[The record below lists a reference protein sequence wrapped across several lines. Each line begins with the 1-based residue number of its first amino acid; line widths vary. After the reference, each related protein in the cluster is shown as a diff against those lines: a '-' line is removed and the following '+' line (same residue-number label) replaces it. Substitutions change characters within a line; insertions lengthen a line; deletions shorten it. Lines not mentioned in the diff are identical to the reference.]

1 MKNDY
6 MSFNA
11 GKHRL
16 KTRRERYD
24 LKEKY
29 SDNLNLSIATVNF
42 SVNDNLAFIIR
53 SAACFGVKNLYV
65 IGSIPP
71 RSSLNAKSGSLYD
84 YVKLKSFPRPSD
96 FLSFCR
102 ESNFDLYS
110 LDLTDKSK
118 SIYENT
124 FSTENHSVMVFGHET
139 TGIPVEILLN
149 SKHLHIPMP
158 GVGFCLNV
166 SQAGTVAMSEF
177 YRKTIKNQEKL

>member
-6 MSFNA
+6 MSFDA

-16 KTRRERYD
+16 KTRRERYN
-24 LKEKY
+24 LKKRDSE
-29 SDNLNLSIATVNF
+29 NLNLSIATISF
-42 SVNDNLAFIIR
+42 SVNDNLAFMIR
-53 SAACFGVKNLYV
+53 SAACFGVKNIYV

-84 YVKLKSFPRPSD
+84 YVNLKSFSRPSD
-96 FLSFCR
+96 FLRFSR
-102 ESNFDLYS
+102 ERNFDLYS
-110 LDLTDKSK
+110 LDLTDRSN

-124 FSTENHSVMVFGHET
+124 FSAENHSVMVFGHET

-166 SQAGTVAMSEF
+166 SQAGTVAISEF
-177 YRKTIKNQEKL
+177 YRKTKK

>member
-1 MKNDY
+1 MLKNDY
-6 MSFNA
+6 MSFSA
-11 GKHRL
+11 DKHRA

-24 LKEKY
+24 LKKK
-29 SDNLNLSIATVNF
+29 SSADLNLSIATINF
-42 SVNDNLAFIIR
+42 SVNDNLAFMIR

-84 YVKLKSFPRPSD
+84 YVNLKSFSRPSH
-96 FLSFCR
+96 FLKFCR
-102 ESNFDLYS
+102 ERSFDLYS
-110 LDLTDKSK
+110 LDLTDRSN
-118 SIYENT
+118 SIYENA

-166 SQAGTVAMSEF
+166 SQAGTVAISEF
-177 YRKTIKNQEKL
+177 YRKTKTQ

>member
-1 MKNDY
+1 MLKNDC
-6 MSFNA
+6 MSFDA
-11 GKHRL
+11 SKRRV

-24 LKEKY
+24 LKKKN
-29 SDNLNLSIATVNF
+29 SVNLNLSIATINF
-42 SVNDNLAFIIR
+42 SVNDNLAFMIR

-84 YVKLKSFPRPSD
+84 YVNLKSFSRPSD
-96 FLSFCR
+96 FLRFSK
-102 ESNFDLYS
+102 EKNFDLYS
-110 LDLTDKSK
+110 LDLTNKSN
-118 SIYENT
+118 SIYEST

-166 SQAGTVAMSEF
+166 SQAGTVAISEF
-177 YRKTIKNQEKL
+177 YRKTKTQ